1 MARFGGVFVFLSFRQ
16 GSRELIASQSHG
28 YRMPVLGGVH
38 DEHVDRT
45 YAVGDTMARAGNA
58 APEIVYNVNAG

>member
-1 MARFGGVFVFLSFRQ
+1 MCFCRSDGLARAYRV
-16 GSRELIASQSHG
+16 LIARVPHAL
-28 YRMPVLGGVH
+28 LGGVH
-38 DEHVDRT
+38 DERVDRT